1 MVSKN
6 GCATSNES
14 SKSSPFNILK
24 ISSRNHQD
32 RSKAQM
38 KGVTIGD
45 SLGYKLHDGEFH
57 GMPLLFAE
65 PKGKVA
71 TPRSLSV
78 TASNLTSLLQRPTVF
93 FLSKCTA
100 YEWQRLIDKD
110 IYFVASDKYI
120 SNRANRIN
128 KTKTQ
133 K

>member
-1 MVSKN
+1 
-6 GCATSNES
+6 
-14 SKSSPFNILK
+14 
-24 ISSRNHQD
+24 
-32 RSKAQM
+32 M

-93 FLSKCTA
+93 LLSKCPA
-100 YEWQRLIDKD
+100 YERQRLIDKD
-110 IYFVASDKYI
+110 IYFVASDKYV
-120 SNRANRIN
+120 SYRANRIN